1 MGGNQPHVG
10 WNPVARLQ
18 PNRVAWH
25 DLEYLVVRDLILSGT
40 RPDGRDGKTLRAIE
54 CQPLEQ
60 AFAGMRS
67 GELETYGRMLTSED
81 AKEGVSAF
89 VEKRKPDFKGR

>member
-1 MGGNQPHVG
+1 MTA
-10 WNPVARLQ
+10 AREWAQQLAETAPLALQ
-18 PNRVAWH
+18 TVK
-25 DLEYLVVRDLILSGT
+25 EVM
-40 RPDGRDGKTLRAIE
+40 RAIE